1 MTLDNI
7 ELIETEEIGEFE
19 TVKAGLSSESL
30 EFILD
35 ALTDGLYQDKIT
47 AILREYTSN
56 MEDAIRVEN
65 KLDKPYY
72 IIFNRDIDTNELWI
86 SFKDHG
92 SGISPDFMKK
102 IFMNWGES
110 TRRNANVGIGGF
122 GIGSKSGLSYQNE
135 IYITTTVDN
144 LTSEYILYKTG
155 KLPELTLLNQY
166 NSEEPNG
173 TTIKIQIEKDDY
185 KTFIQGCK
193 KLRLFK
199 NLIVIPLNESDYSND
214 YLIQEHELFYVYSY
228 HVIDESFTKGGDHLK
243 ICNGPVIYKIDID
256 QAIRNR
262 SSDHPS
268 LETDIRKAFNRLSP
282 STVDK
287 IIIKADIGSLEV
299 TLSRDDLKYTA
310 RTSDFIVDRVLAV
323 DALFMQKTVENIENN
338 SDDIIQSIQKLQ
350 LMKSDVSLYKQYV
363 KLYKSNLIDLI
374 KVHRENIDITWDSKK
389 EFIDIKSKLIKCY
402 YPLLAE
408 LFARSFQPFDYE
420 NVIIDNNPKFYIE
433 NSKYIHSYFNSL
445 KTNSKNIDVINL
457 FYSSKYIRSRIP
469 KDNDK
474 PIFDLLDTIAFKID
488 FTRKLKSLFPC
499 VTSVPQS
506 YIDRCK
512 QEELDAIEALKKE
525 RAKKAAE
532 TRALNKLNKKVEP
545 EKEKIT
551 ITTKYHDTYQIDDIV
566 NAKHI
571 VFLSSAERNQYTP
584 GFFKVLY
591 SIYNTGV
598 VFINAS
604 VLNKRNS
611 HNSYDEFL
619 ISLFYKDDVKF
630 FKEKT
635 IGKKIYYTDYGFQF
649 FASNPDYRLFNLVT
663 HKDFLDLTL
672 HEKQF
677 IYSNFDFYQ
686 SYLHT
691 FELHTNWHK
700 FIQNTKIDEIKE
712 LGYFFVYDRFRT
724 NDNELIRRIIKS
736 NNIKFFEAAQNRLK
750 LNYKTLVAV
759 HSTSDFLMDTETTDH
774 DKAMCFLLKK
784 RNNINKKLLNLK
796 HG

>member
-1 MTLDNI
+1 MRLDNV
-7 ELIETEEIGEFE
+7 ELIETDEIGDFE
-19 TVKAGLSSESL
+19 TVKAGLSSDSL

-72 IIFNRDIDTNELWI
+72 IIFNRDIDTNELWV

-110 TRRNANVGIGGF
+110 TRRTANVGIGGF

-173 TTIKIQIEKDDY
+173 TTIKIQVKESDY

-199 NLIVIPLNESDYSND
+199 NLIVIPLHESDYNND
-214 YLIQEHELFYVYSY
+214 YLIKEHELFYVFSY
-228 HVIDESFTKGGDHLK
+228 YVLQESFRNDDNLK

-262 SSDHPS
+262 SSDHPGS
-268 LETDIRKAFNRLSP
+268 AMDIRRAFSRLSE
-282 STVDK
+282 SDNDK
-287 IIIKADIGSLEV
+287 VIIKADIGSLEV

-323 DALFMQKTVENIENN
+323 DALFMQKTVESIENE
-338 SDDIIQSIQKLQ
+338 SDNVIQSIQKLH
-350 LMKSDVSLYKQYV
+350 LLESDVSLYKPYV
-363 KLYKSNLIDLI
+363 KLYKSNLIDILRAH
-374 KVHRENIDITWDSKK
+374 KKNIGINWDSKR
-389 EFIDIKSKLIKCY
+389 EFIETKSKLVKCY
-402 YPLLAE
+402 YPSL
-408 LFARSFQPFDYE
+408 ARSIAIGFKPFEYE
-420 NVIIDNNPKFYIE
+420 NTIINNDRQFYNE
-433 NSKYIHSYFNSL
+433 NSEYVYSYFNRI
-445 KTNSKNIDVINL
+445 KTVSKNTKIIDL
-457 FYSSKYIRSRIP
+457 LHRCKYLMGDIP
-469 KDNDK
+469 RDNGE
-474 PIFDLLDTIAFKID
+474 PIFDISDIIAFKID
-488 FTRKLKSLFPC
+488 FTKELKNLFPC
-499 VTSVPQS
+499 VTGVPQS
-506 YIDRCK
+506 YIDKCK
-512 QEELDAIEALKKE
+512 QEKLDAIEALKKE
-525 RAKKAAE
+525 RAKKAAA
-532 TRALNKLNKKVEP
+532 TRALNKLNKKVDSK
-545 EKEKIT
+545 KEKT
-551 ITTKYHDTYQIDDIV
+551 FITTKYHDTYQIDDIV

-571 VFLSSAERNQYTP
+571 VFLSSTDRNQYTP
-584 GFFKVLY
+584 QFFRVLY

-598 VFINAS
+598 VFIDAS

-611 HNSYDEFL
+611 HDSYDEFL
-619 ISLFYKDDVKF
+619 MSLFYKDDMKF

-635 IGKKIYYTDYGFQF
+635 SGKKIYYASYGFQF
-649 FASNPDYRLFNLVT
+649 FASHPDYRLFNLVAN
-663 HKDFLDLTL
+663 KDLLDLTPQ
-672 HEKQF
+672 EK
-677 IYSNFDFYQ
+677 NFTLNNSSFYQ
-686 SYLHT
+686 SYLYDFT
-691 FELHTNWHK
+691 FNTNWCK
-700 FIQNTKIDEIKE
+700 FFKDTKIDEIKE
-712 LGYFFVYDRFRT
+712 LGYYFLYSKFNTSDS
-724 NDNELIRRIIKS
+724 ELIRRIIK
-736 NNIKFFEAAQNRLK
+736 NNTVEFSVGAQNRLR

-759 HSTSDFLMDTETTDH
+759 HSTSNFLIDTETVDH